1 MNETTNDP
9 IRCDRALNALEEII
23 DPEIGLNIVD
33 LGLIYEL
40 DFDDANSILKVV
52 MTLTTPHCPMG
63 ESITGSVKTVLK
75 NHFPEMEIFLELTFF
90 PPWNLEK
97 ISDEG
102 REFINQ

>member
-1 MNETTNDP
+1 MNELTNDT

-33 LGLIYEL
+33 LGLIYEIN
-40 DFDDANSILKVV
+40 FDDDNAIVKVV

-75 NHFPEMEIFLELTFF
+75 RDFQEMEIALELTFY

-102 REFINQ
+102 REFLNQ